1 MEKIVIG
8 KYVVSKAGFGTPR
21 GTSKEDSI
29 WDEDSV
35 IAVVYNVAPRVYYRK
50 RWPQPYTIDDFVQDS
65 AMYILDL
72 YRKNYFPTDQDNID
86 PIIYRL
92 LDGFFII
99 NKYQRIK
106 KEEYGKIYLDRYFKH
121 GNHDSS
127 SDQSVLQLAV
137 DNNYDER
144 DSRVAIGLEL
154 AEELIDR
161 MDFQPYKT
169 RKYKY
174 VGYLNGETLALSEK
188 NLAKLILMGMTMH
201 DILDVYGN
209 DVSNISTSTK
219 ATYIFHRVKITID
232 RMKEVIAGISEG
244 SESKFAEYVSMAFD
258 DYRDNSE
265 ILRKII
271 KPVRAAHCRP

>member
-35 IAVVYNVAPRVYYRK
+35 VGVVYNVAPRVYYRK
-50 RWPQPYTIDDFVQDS
+50 RWPQLYTIDDFVQES

-106 KEEYGKIYLDRYFKH
+106 KEGYGKIYLDRYFKH

-127 SDQSVLQLAV
+127 SDQSALQLAV

-244 SESKFAEYVSMAFD
+244 AESKFAEYVSMAFD

-265 ILRKII
+265 VLRKII